1 MEKRKSLLILLL
13 IAALA
18 LSGCGGPKEGPS
30 PTAEPDAGQEINGPV
45 MDQAQGK
52 LGENVRAL
60 MDPYA
65 EILAQAAEK
74 SASLAYTIPGD
85 ILNQMALDAEAAGA
99 EAQDGRWRFT
109 WRETGDYSY
118 ESTAWDAMDQYAQS

>member
-18 LSGCGGPKEGPS
+18 LSGCGGQKEDVS

-60 MDPYA
+60 
-65 EILAQAAEK
+65 IRQIRIRLEK
-74 SASLAYTIPGD
+74 PEY
-85 ILNQMALDAEAAGA
+85 
-99 EAQDGRWRFT
+99 DGLFT
-109 WRETGDYSY
+109 KN
-118 ESTAWDAMDQYAQS
+118 